1 MAKPALANGCPMTME
16 ELVEDVIRSING
28 IRTSTPETARLHPA
42 IPTALFFAL
51 AYCLIYAAINSVD
64 AVSYTHLDVYKR
76 QPLGHGRLNARR
88 FHLAKENL
96 GLSDDP
102 RRAHNAFFRPLKYLG
117 TEPFRCPFYCS
128 VISK

>member
-1 MAKPALANGCPMTME
+1 VAKPALANGCPMTME

-64 AVSYTHLDVYKR
+64 VVESSVLDGVETVTLR
-76 QPLGHGRLNARR
+76 SPGRAFYDLAITRR
-88 FHLAKENL
+88 WTLTCN
-96 GLSDDP
+96 G
-102 RRAHNAFFRPLKYLG
+102 
-117 TEPFRCPFYCS
+117 
-128 VISK
+128 